1 MRENLS
7 PFVSL
12 FVATLIGQSSY
23 LLFDRLLRKSNNWDP
38 PSFDSEAKDTA
49 LQLRLFQ
56 RIQAFKSITT
66 DSPRC
71 SYSRFLWPWRIE
83 FSFLLMMSSG
93 PSFILSCPSP
103 KSLVFYLDSYHRC
116 RDSQYLFSYPSY
128 RLSSFSLFSVLTPN
142 TFVLK
147 LIFSLWFSYSLSRL
161 SSPSPPSPIL
171 TPMSFV
177 LTLIDIVLIPF
188 SVFWHSSPHPCSSL
202 SYVLFLISFPFF
214 SYHLCLFLVVY
225 GLKQVFTSSM
235 TMSRVR
241 WVVTVCCSWVS
252 VRLMPWHLTLVFLGD
267 QMETNKTKSLPHCF
281 DNGPLLEL
289 INHVHVW

>member
-23 LLFDRLLRKSNNWDP
+23 LLFDYLLRKSNNWDP

-93 PSFILSCPSP
+93 PSFILTCPSP

-161 SSPSPPSPIL
+161 SSPLFWLLCPLSWLLS
-171 TPMSFV
+171 
-177 LTLIDIVLIPF
+177 TLSWFLSLF
-188 SVFWHSSPHPCSSL
+188 SDTHPHIRVPHSLMFYFSSPFLFSL
-202 SYVLFLISFPFF
+202 TTFVF
-214 SYHLCLFLVVY
+214 SL
-225 GLKQVFTSSM
+225 
-235 TMSRVR
+235 
-241 WVVTVCCSWVS
+241 
-252 VRLMPWHLTLVFLGD
+252 
-267 QMETNKTKSLPHCF
+267 
-281 DNGPLLEL
+281 
-289 INHVHVW
+289 

>member
-1 MRENLS
+1 
-7 PFVSL
+7 
-12 FVATLIGQSSY
+12 
-23 LLFDRLLRKSNNWDP
+23 
-38 PSFDSEAKDTA
+38 
-49 LQLRLFQ
+49 
-56 RIQAFKSITT
+56 
-66 DSPRC
+66 
-71 SYSRFLWPWRIE
+71 
-83 FSFLLMMSSG
+83 MSSG
-93 PSFILSCPSP
+93 PSFILSFAKVSCLLFGLISP
-103 KSLVFYLDSYHRC
+103 L
-116 RDSQYLFSYPSY
+116 
-128 RLSSFSLFSVLTPN
+128 
-142 TFVLK
+142 
-147 LIFSLWFSYSLSRL
+147 LWFSIFILISFVQTLIFLFILSFDSQHFCSETYL
-161 SSPSPPSPIL
+161 FFVIFIFSIQTLISFIL